1 MKNIFLSFWFWG
13 FLLVA
18 FVSIILWD
26 EKIEDNVKGE
36 YKKHK
41 MTMNDINFS
50 SIDKGFENA
59 RLYADK
65 ASMDDNQNN
74 MEAEN
79 IRVMMFKQDV
89 ATWSGRLIS
98 EKAYKSPFEYRF
110 QGDVRVW
117 NSDNERFRTD
127 EMKYSVNLK
136 QAYTQKPVLMLKDN
150 AVVTGVGMVYKTE
163 TKEIKLNN
171 NVVIRIWNNEENKQK
186 LEDKKV
192 ENMTGLP
199 VAPPLETIL
208 PKKINIASET
218 TDNTESKK

>member
-1 MKNIFLSFWFWG
+1 
-13 FLLVA
+13 
-18 FVSIILWD
+18 
-26 EKIEDNVKGE
+26 
-36 YKKHK
+36 
-41 MTMNDINFS
+41 
-50 SIDKGFENA
+50 
-59 RLYADK
+59 
-65 ASMDDNQNN
+65 
-74 MEAEN
+74 
-79 IRVMMFKQDV
+79 
-89 ATWSGRLIS
+89 
-98 EKAYKSPFEYRF
+98 
-110 QGDVRVW
+110 
-117 NSDNERFRTD
+117 
-127 EMKYSVNLK
+127 
-136 QAYTQKPVLMLKDN
+136 MLKDN